1 MAVPSTPPLPPDR
14 PDLARRY
21 GVRTGGLRVPLGL
34 AVVGLALVAM
44 LGALVWGLAQR
55 QTGLRVGVLSYGEI
69 TPSTVTITLEVSRP
83 AGMDVVCDVAAVG
96 EGKVDVGA
104 ARVDVPAG
112 EDDPAIVPVVIE
124 TASAPLGARLLGCQP
139 VG

>member
-1 MAVPSTPPLPPDR
+1 VAVPSTPPLPPDR

-21 GVRTGGLRVPLGL
+21 GVRTEGPVVPIGL
-34 AVVGLALVAM
+34 AIVALALVAM

-55 QTGLRVGVLSYGEI
+55 NSGLRAGVLSYGDI
-69 TPSTVTITLEVSRP
+69 TTDTVTITLEVSRP

-112 EDDPAIVPVVIE
+112 ADDPAIVAVVIQ
-124 TASAPLGARLLGCQP
+124 TASPPLGARLLGCQP
-139 VG
+139 VD